1 MLDKASKAT
10 TLVDLQAEF
19 NKLSLENESQK
30 DSNQT
35 IENGKSKG
43 DENILEWSIEQY
55 FNN

>member
-19 NKLSLENESQK
+19 NQLSLENETQK

-35 IENGKSKG
+35 IENGKAKD
-43 DENILEWSIEQY
+43 DEKILEWSIEQY